1 MSEDHVTQDT
11 QQPCVAETN
20 HTVFNET
27 YETLKVLI
35 QKRLDRFRKNSP
47 QFEQEYEGYEKHCCR
62 MAMVIALYIKAQIL
76 KKIEQEHLNE
86 KELAIRI
93 TQESKEAISAFM
105 QLPDETQEAIVY
117 EMRNASS
124 HSFSTACRLAEYML
138 SENPERFFEAHAA
151 MVYLAG
157 CKACGCHDR

>member
-1 MSEDHVTQDT
+1 MSEDHVTKDT
-11 QQPCVAETN
+11 QQPCVSETN
-20 HTVFNET
+20 DAVFNVT
-27 YETLKVLI
+27 YESLKALI

-47 QFEQEYEGYEKHCCR
+47 QFELEYEGYEIHCCR

-105 QLPDETQEAIVY
+105 QLPDETQETIVY
-117 EMRNASS
+117 EMRNASG
-124 HSFSTACRLAEYML
+124 HSFATACRLAEYML
-138 SENPERFFEAHAA
+138 SENPERFVEAHAA
-151 MVYLAG
+151 MARLAG
-157 CKACGCHDR
+157 CKACGCHDQ